1 MENTEAIVLIKT
13 VIKALL
19 ITFAYGLPALV
30 AVYRRHRR
38 AEAIAIVNL
47 FLGWTV
53 VGWLAAL
60 VWAFRSR
67 SRGSSYRY
75 RRRAYRGT

>member
-1 MENTEAIVLIKT
+1 MENADAVDLIKA
-13 VIKALL
+13 VAKALL
-19 ITFAYGLPALV
+19 ITAAYGLPALV

-38 AEAIAIVNL
+38 AEAIAVVNL

-67 SRGSSYRY
+67 SRGSSHRY
-75 RRRAYRGT
+75 RRRVYRGA

>member
-1 MENTEAIVLIKT
+1 MESADAVDLVKA

-19 ITFAYGLPALV
+19 ITVAYGLPALV

-38 AEAIAIVNL
+38 AEAIAMLNL

-67 SRGSSYRY
+67 SRRSSYRY

>member
-1 MENTEAIVLIKT
+1 MENADAVELIKT
-13 VIKALL
+13 VAKALL
-19 ITFAYGLPALV
+19 VTAAYGLPALV

-53 VGWLAAL
+53 IGWLAAL

-67 SRGSSYRY
+67 SRGSPYRY

>member
-1 MENTEAIVLIKT
+1 MENFDALDLAKT
-13 VIKALL
+13 VIKAVL
-19 ITFAYGLPALV
+19 IAAAYGLPALV

-38 AEAIAIVNL
+38 AEAIAVVNL

-67 SRGSSYRY
+67 SRGSRYRY

>member
-1 MENTEAIVLIKT
+1 MENLDAVDLVKTIV
-13 VIKALL
+13 KALL
-19 ITFAYGLPALV
+19 IAAAYGLPALL

-67 SRGSSYRY
+67 SRRASHRY

>member
-1 MENTEAIVLIKT
+1 MENADLVVLATT
-13 VIKALL
+13 VAKALL
-19 ITFAYGLPALV
+19 ITAAYGFPALV
-30 AVYRRHRR
+30 AVCRRHGR
-38 AEAIAIVNL
+38 AEAIAVVNL